1 MSIECLIAAT
11 LSMFIILVI
20 VSLMFVK
27 CLIAVTSSMFII
39 WISMSDVCECIF
51 LSPCLNIAPCA
62 SNYIN
67 EGRGNKKGCK
77 CCGGI
82 STGGE
87 GVLGEGGEEYKNTDI
102 D

>member
-1 MSIECLIAAT
+1 
-11 LSMFIILVI
+11 
-20 VSLMFVK
+20 
-27 CLIAVTSSMFII
+27 
-39 WISMSDVCECIF
+39 MSDVCECIF

-67 EGRGNKKGCK
+67 EGRGNKKGWK

-87 GVLGEGGEEYKNTDI
+87 GVLGDKNNTGVLGDKYKNTDI

>member
-1 MSIECLIAAT
+1 
-11 LSMFIILVI
+11 
-20 VSLMFVK
+20 
-27 CLIAVTSSMFII
+27 MFII

-87 GVLGEGGEEYKNTDI
+87 GVLGEGGNTKIQISINTRRYKTHK
-102 D
+102 